1 MLQWELQRCGCC
13 TCSVVTCNIT
23 TYGSKCAHL
32 CTNTHTHTHTHT
44 PHTPQRGGQSQ
55 QVCQRQTPQLLR
67 AVQPLLGP
75 TCWSKM
81 EWCGVWQKFQTFVPT
96 IFRHWA
102 RGPSLFVGE
111 KKEVVGGTGEM
122 ASLAPTTGGASR
134 SAASSGPVSV
144 FTDFSH
150 PRCAPLSPF
159 VSSCPEKVVC
169 VIECQVKIDRGV
181 QRSVCGQLKGC

>member
-81 EWCGVWQKFQTFVPT
+81 EWMW
-96 IFRHWA
+96 
-102 RGPSLFVGE
+102 
-111 KKEVVGGTGEM
+111 
-122 ASLAPTTGGASR
+122 SLAKVPNFCSNHFSSLGARTITFCWGEERGGGGHGR
-134 SAASSGPVSV
+134 
-144 FTDFSH
+144 D
-150 PRCAPLSPF
+150 
-159 VSSCPEKVVC
+159 
-169 VIECQVKIDRGV
+169 GV
-181 QRSVCGQLKGC
+181 ARPNDGWREPQRSILWSSKCFHRFQSSTLRTPVPFRELLPRESCVCD